1 MPKLVIFMLRHV
13 AIGFAVA
20 ILAVSALLVLDPGG
34 IGSLLL
40 GSTWGLLA
48 AGLLAF
54 FLGLTF
60 ASVQMGMAIMSLK
73 AEPPSGSGGGAD
85 MPLIAQPAPVAVRHT
100 DQAAKPPRRP

>member
-20 ILAVSALLVLDPGG
+20 IVAVGALLALDPGG
-34 IGSLLL
+34 IGTLMT
-40 GSTWGLLA
+40 GSSWGLLA

-60 ASVQMGMAIMSLK
+60 ASVQMGIAIMSLK
-73 AEPPSGSGGGAD
+73 GESPSGSGGGAD

-100 DQAAKPPRRP
+100 NQAAKPPRRP